1 MATETIPTDAATLK
15 SVVQIAAGAVY
26 KPLPQKIEDGY
37 VTAHAVQTIAA
48 DPQRLYTLWRDVE
61 AFPRWQE
68 YVVSVKDLGAG
79 RSHWV
84 MGNPE
89 DVDPKGKDGKR
100 IEFDSQI
107 ERDDPGQRIGWKS
120 ITEGVEQEGVVTF
133 EPAENGR
140 GTIVTLIQKQ
150 KVPGGLLGNAAA
162 ATAKRGP
169 KQIVIEDLRHFK
181 EMVEAGEI
189 PTVAG
194 QPHGPR
200 GVSGGIKEWMLGE
213 NNPTPPGSS
222 GR

>member
-1 MATETIPTDAATLK
+1 MATEVIPTDAAKLK
-15 SVVQIAAGAVY
+15 SVAQMQQGSIY
-26 KPLPQKIEDGY
+26 KPLPQKTEDGY

-61 AFPRWQE
+61 SFPRWQE

-79 RSHWV
+79 KSHWV

-89 DVDPKGKDGKR
+89 EKDGKR
-100 IEFDSQI
+100 VEFDSQI
-107 ERDDPGQRIGWKS
+107 ERDDPGKRIGWKS
-120 ITEGVEQEGVVTF
+120 VKGDVEQEGVVTF

-150 KVPGGLLGNAAA
+150 KVPGGFLGNAAA

-181 EMVEAGEI
+181 EMVEAGEV
-189 PTVAG
+189 PSVAG

-200 GVSGGIKEWMLGE
+200 GVSGGVKEWMLGE
-213 NNPTPPGSS
+213 SNPTPPGTNEQ
-222 GR
+222 R